1 MKLPWDET
9 PIKKVKYPDRSS
21 YVVVED
27 FPPHLE
33 FRINTYEDL
42 WTLTQIK
49 DVYDHNNRPLSVT
62 IPCLLDAQADRRFA
76 SNQPHSLKLLLRHL
90 NSLQFEDIEVFHPH
104 NAEIVEAMLDNVT
117 ILDNS
122 SFILDV
128 LEDIY
133 DVKRIIYFDRGVVT
147 KEHLSMPIDNLVLMS
162 SDAGGFKPLMKLV
175 DKIGWQGETFS
186 ASKARKYEDGK
197 SSLIQQIDRQDF
209 QGKDILIIDDICV
222 KGGTFVGLAKMLKER
237 NCGNLYLAVSHM
249 TVLDFNEELTL
260 LYDAVL
266 TTNSKGLRHGEYSS
280 RGVDLT
286 ILNYK

>member
-76 SNQPHSLKLLLRHL
+76 DNQPHSLKLLLRHL
-90 NSLQFEDIEVFHPH
+90 NSLQFENIEVFHPH
-104 NAEIVEAMLDNVT
+104 NAEIVEAILNNVT

-122 SFILDV
+122 YFIKNV
-128 LEDIY
+128 LFNEIALGPGFPDM
-133 DVKRIIYFDRGVVT
+133 K
-147 KEHLSMPIDNLVLMS
+147 KLDNLVLMS

-175 DKIGWQGETFS
+175 DKIGWEGETFS

-222 KGGTFVGLAKMLKER
+222 KGGTFIGLAKMLKER

-260 LYDAVL
+260 LYDTVF
-266 TTNSKGLRHGEYSS
+266 TTNSKNLPHREYSA
-280 RGVDLT
+280 RGVDLK

>member
-49 DVYDHNNRPLSVT
+49 DVYDHNNKPLSVT

-76 SNQPHSLKLLLRHL
+76 DNQPHSLKLLLRHL
-90 NSLQFEDIEVFHPH
+90 NSLQFENIEVFHPH
-104 NAEIVEAMLDNVT
+104 NVEIVEAMLDNVT

-122 SFILDV
+122 YFISQV
-128 LEDIY
+128 LSQYTSDIGHINH
-133 DVKRIIYFDRGVVT
+133 KG
-147 KEHLSMPIDNLVLMS
+147 LVLMS

-175 DKIGWQGETFS
+175 DKIGWEGETFS
-186 ASKARKYEDGK
+186 ASKSRKYEDGK
-197 SSLIQQIDRQDF
+197 SKLIQQIDRQDF

-249 TVLDFNEELTL
+249 TVTDFNEELTY
-260 LYDAVL
+260 LYDGVFI
-266 TTNSKGLRHGEYSS
+266 TNSKNLPHGQVSARGL
-280 RGVDLT
+280 DLT

>member
-1 MKLPWDET
+1 MKLPWDKT
-9 PIKKVKYPDRSS
+9 LIKRIRYPDGSS
-21 YVVVED
+21 YVEVDE
-27 FPPHLE
+27 FPPHIE

-76 SNQPHSLKLLLRHL
+76 DNQPHSLKLLLRHL
-90 NSLQFEDIEVFHPH
+90 NSLQFENIEVFHPH
-104 NAEIVEAMLDNVT
+104 NAEIVEAILNNVT

-122 SFILDV
+122 YFIKNV
-128 LEDIY
+128 LFNEIALGPGFPDM
-133 DVKRIIYFDRGVVT
+133 K
-147 KEHLSMPIDNLVLMS
+147 KLDNLVLMS

-175 DKIGWQGETFS
+175 DKIGWEGETFS

-222 KGGTFVGLAKMLKER
+222 KGGTFIGLAKMLKER

-260 LYDAVL
+260 LYDTVF
-266 TTNSKGLRHGEYSS
+266 TTNSKNLPHREYSA
-280 RGVDLT
+280 RGVDLK

>member
-1 MKLPWDET
+1 MTQKNKNMKLPWDET
-9 PIKKVKYPDRSS
+9 PIKKVKYPDGSS

-76 SNQPHSLKLLLRHL
+76 DNQSYNLKLVLKHL
-90 NSLQFEDIEVFHPH
+90 NSLNFKSIEVFHPH
-104 NAEIVEAMLDNVT
+104 NAEVVEAMLDKVT

-122 SFILDV
+122 NFITQ
-128 LEDIY
+128 I
-133 DVKRIIYFDRGVVT
+133 
-147 KEHLSMPIDNLVLMS
+147 LSQYSSNIQCINPKGLVLMS

-175 DKIGWQGETFS
+175 DKINWTGEVYS
-186 ASKARKYEDGK
+186 ASKSRSTEIPG
-197 SSLIQQIDRQDF
+197 LLHQQVDRQDF
-209 QGKDILIIDDICV
+209 DGKDILIIDDICV
-222 KGGTFVGLAKMLKER
+222 KGGTFVGLAKMLKTR
-237 NCGNLYLAVSHM
+237 NCGKLYLAVSHM
-249 TVLDFNEELTL
+249 TVTNFNEELTH
-260 LYDAVL
+260 LYDGVFI
-266 TTNSKGLRHGEYSS
+266 TNSKNLPHGQVSA

>member
-49 DVYDHNNRPLSVT
+49 DVYDHNNKPLSVT

-76 SNQPHSLKLLLRHL
+76 NNQPHSLKLLLRHL
-90 NSLQFEDIEVFHPH
+90 NSLQFENIEVFHPH
-104 NAEIVEAMLDNVT
+104 NAEIVEAILNNVT

-122 SFILDV
+122 YFIENV
-128 LEDIY
+128 LFNEIALGPGFPDM
-133 DVKRIIYFDRGVVT
+133 K
-147 KEHLSMPIDNLVLMS
+147 KLDNLVLMS

-175 DKIGWQGETFS
+175 DKIGWEGETFS

-249 TVLDFNEELTL
+249 TVTDFNEELTY
-260 LYDAVL
+260 LYDGVFI
-266 TTNSKGLRHGEYSS
+266 TNSKNLPHGQISA

>member
-49 DVYDHNNRPLSVT
+49 DVYDHNNKPLSVT

-76 SNQPHSLKLLLRHL
+76 DNQPHSLKLLLRHL

-104 NAEIVEAMLDNVT
+104 NAEIVEAILNNVT

-122 SFILDV
+122 KFINTV
-128 LEDIY
+128 LFDI
-133 DVKRIIYFDRGVVT
+133 KTPHSTLTQFKNENSLI
-147 KEHLSMPIDNLVLMS
+147 LMS

-222 KGGTFVGLAKMLKER
+222 KGGTFVGLAKMLKKR

-260 LYDAVL
+260 LYDAVF
-266 TTNSKGLRHGEYSS
+266 TTNSKNLPHKQYST

>member
-9 PIKKVKYPDRSS
+9 PIKKVKYPDGSS

-76 SNQPHSLKLLLRHL
+76 NNQPHSLKLLLRHL
-90 NSLQFEDIEVFHPH
+90 NSLNFKNIEVFHPH

-122 SFILDV
+122 KFINTV
-128 LEDIY
+128 LFDI
-133 DVKRIIYFDRGVVT
+133 KTPHSTLTQFKNENSLI
-147 KEHLSMPIDNLVLMS
+147 LMS
-162 SDAGGFKPLMKLV
+162 TDAGGFKPLMKLA
-175 DKIGWQGETFS
+175 DKLNWKGEVYS
-186 ASKARKYEDGK
+186 ASKSRSTEIPG
-197 SSLIQQIDRQDF
+197 LLHQQVDRQDF

-249 TVLDFNEELTL
+249 TVLDFNEELTS
-260 LYDAVL
+260 LYDTVFI
-266 TTNSKGLRHGEYSS
+266 TNSKNLPHKQYSAK
-280 RGVDLT
+280 RVDLT

>member
-49 DVYDHNNRPLSVT
+49 DVYDHNNKPLSVT

-76 SNQPHSLKLLLRHL
+76 DNQPHSLKLLLRHL
-90 NSLQFEDIEVFHPH
+90 NSLQFENIEVFHPH
-104 NAEIVEAMLDNVT
+104 NPEIVEACLDKVQ

-122 SFILDV
+122 QFIVNVIKDLGWVNVVDNNGKRH
-128 LEDIY
+128 DIN
-133 DVKRIIYFDRGVVT
+133 
-147 KEHLSMPIDNLVLMS
+147 SVLMS
-162 SDAGGFKPLMKLV
+162 SDAGGFKPLMKLC

-249 TVLDFNEELTL
+249 TVTDFNEELTY
-260 LYDAVL
+260 LYDRVFI
-266 TTNSKGLRHGEYSS
+266 TNSKNLPHGQVSARGL
-280 RGVDLT
+280 DLT

>member
-76 SNQPHSLKLLLRHL
+76 DNQPHSLKLLLRHL
-90 NSLQFEDIEVFHPH
+90 NSLQFENIEVFHPH
-104 NAEIVEAMLDNVT
+104 NAEIVEAILNNVT

-122 SFILDV
+122 YFIKNV
-128 LEDIY
+128 LFNEIALGPGFPDM
-133 DVKRIIYFDRGVVT
+133 K
-147 KEHLSMPIDNLVLMS
+147 KLDNLVLMS

-175 DKIGWQGETFS
+175 DKIGWEGETFS

-237 NCGNLYLAVSHM
+237 NCGNLYLAISHM
-249 TVLDFNEELTL
+249 TVLDFNAELVT
-260 LYDAVL
+260 LYDEVFI
-266 TTNSKGLRHGEYSS
+266 TNSKDLNHKGYSS
-280 RGVDLT
+280 KGVDLK

>member
-76 SNQPHSLKLLLRHL
+76 DNQPHSLKLLLRHL
-90 NSLQFEDIEVFHPH
+90 NSLQFENIEVFHPH
-104 NAEIVEAMLDNVT
+104 NAEIVEAILNNVT

-122 SFILDV
+122 YFIKNV
-128 LEDIY
+128 LFNEIALGPGFPDM
-133 DVKRIIYFDRGVVT
+133 K
-147 KEHLSMPIDNLVLMS
+147 KLDNLVLMS

-175 DKIGWQGETFS
+175 DKIGWEGETFS

-197 SSLIQQIDRQDF
+197 SVLTQQIDRQDF

-222 KGGTFVGLAKMLKER
+222 KGGTFVGLAKMLKTR
-237 NCGNLYLAVSHM
+237 NCGKLYLAVSHM
-249 TVLDFNEELTL
+249 TVTDFNEELTH
-260 LYDAVL
+260 LYDGVFI
-266 TTNSKGLRHGEYSS
+266 TNSKNLPHGQVSAK
-280 RGVDLT
+280 GVDLT

>member
-49 DVYDHNNRPLSVT
+49 DVYDHNNKPLSVT

-76 SNQPHSLKLLLRHL
+76 NNQPHSLKLLLRHL
-90 NSLQFEDIEVFHPH
+90 NSLQFENIEVFHPH
-104 NAEIVEAMLDNVT
+104 NAEIVEAILNNVT

-122 SFILDV
+122 YFIENV
-128 LEDIY
+128 LFNEIALGPGFPDM
-133 DVKRIIYFDRGVVT
+133 K
-147 KEHLSMPIDNLVLMS
+147 KLDNLILMS
-162 SDAGGFKPLMKLV
+162 SDAGGFKPLMKLC
-175 DKIGWQGETFS
+175 DKIGWKGETFS
-186 ASKARKYEDGK
+186 ASKSRKYEDGK
-197 SSLIQQIDRQDF
+197 SILIQQIDRQDF
-209 QGKDILIIDDICV
+209 GGKDILIIDDICI

-237 NCGNLYLAVSHM
+237 NVGKLYLAISHL
-249 TVLDFNEELTL
+249 TVTAPNKELFELFDTV
-260 LYDAVL
+260 Y
-266 TTNSKGLRHGEYSS
+266 TTTSKGL
-280 RGVDLT
+280 
-286 ILNYK
+286 NYGDVKNLKVLDYKDKNMSF